1 MPAEYP
7 SWDKSRNGGV
17 GLDWR
22 AKVELFESIRRE
34 YEFGVGTVRG
44 VARKIGVHRRMV
56 REAIRSAMPMARKK
70 PDRPHRKLNSFI
82 PLIEDMLEADRCA
95 PRKQRHT
102 AHRIWQRIR
111 QEVPGCEVSERSI
124 RKYVR
129 KRRLALGLIGRETCV
144 PQSYPWASEA
154 QVDWYEAYADLGG
167 ERTCLQVFEMR
178 SMASGGAFH
187 RAYPRATQQAFLEA
201 HELAFRRFGGVF
213 RRIRYDNL
221 KSAVKRILQGHR
233 REETARFI
241 AFRSHWKFESVF
253 CSPGEAHE
261 KGGIEG
267 EGGYFRRN
275 HWVPVPQAQNLEDL
289 NEQLLAACYDDEQR
303 KIAGR
308 GMTVGQA
315 ILTEK
320 GHLLPLVEEGFDL
333 AEVSF
338 PKVDGMGRVKVRT
351 NFYSAPVRAGL
362 EIQAKIYASYVDVW
376 HEGQCVARHERCY
389 SRLQEILDLEHYL
402 EPLERKPGALA
413 GSRPLEQW
421 RQKGRWPASYDRIWE
436 HLMLRN
442 GRQSGTR
449 HMIELLQLGK
459 THGYETLR
467 RAVESALE
475 MGSCDVSTVRYL
487 MTAKQLDRSRVE
499 PIDVGV
505 LSCYERP
512 LPAMTE
518 YDLLLPPKE
527 ETA

>member
-1 MPAEYP
+1 MSAEYP
-7 SWDKSRNGGV
+7 FGDKSRNGGV

-22 AKVELFESIRRE
+22 TKVELFENIRRE

-56 REAIRSAMPMARKK
+56 REAIRNAMPMARKK
-70 PDRPHRKLNSFI
+70 PYRPHRKLKSLI
-82 PLIEDMLEADRCA
+82 PLIEGMLEADRCA

-102 AHRIWQRIR
+102 AHRIWQRIK
-111 QEVPGCEVSERSI
+111 QEVPGCEISERSI

-129 KRRLALGLIGRETCV
+129 KRRLALGLMGREICV
-144 PQSYPWASEA
+144 PQSYPWGSEA

-178 SMASGGAFH
+178 SMAGGGAFH
-187 RAYPRATQQAFLEA
+187 RAYPRATQQAFLEG

-213 RRIRYDNL
+213 RRLRYDNL
-221 KSAVKRILQGHR
+221 KSAVKRILQGYR

-241 AFRSHWKFESVF
+241 AFRSHWKFEAVF
-253 CSPGEAHE
+253 CTPGEGHE

-275 HWVPVPQAQNLEDL
+275 HWVPIPQARDLEDL
-289 NEQLLAACYDDEQR
+289 NEQLLAACYADEQR

-308 GMTVGQA
+308 EMTVGQSV
-315 ILTEK
+315 LTEK
-320 GHLLPLVEEGFDL
+320 EYLLPLAEEGFDL

-351 NFYSAPVRAGL
+351 NFYSAPIRVGV
-362 EIQAKIYASYVDVW
+362 EVQAKIYSSYVEVW

-421 RQKGRWPASYDRIWE
+421 RQKGRWPASYDQIWE
-436 HLMLRN
+436 RLMIRN

-467 RAVESALE
+467 RIVESALE

-487 MTAKQLDRSRVE
+487 MTAKQLERSRPE
-499 PIDVGV
+499 PMDVGL

-512 LPAMTE
+512 LPVLTE
-518 YDLLLPPKE
+518 YDLLLSAE
-527 ETA
+527 EVPA